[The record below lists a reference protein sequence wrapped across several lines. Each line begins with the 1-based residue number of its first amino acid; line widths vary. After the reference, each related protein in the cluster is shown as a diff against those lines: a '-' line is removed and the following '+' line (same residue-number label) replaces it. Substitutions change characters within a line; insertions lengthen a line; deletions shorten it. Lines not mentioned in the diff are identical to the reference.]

1 MRILIVGAGIAGL
14 SAALRLRQ
22 LGVSA
27 TVVEASPGPRGGGY
41 MIDFL
46 GLGVA
51 AADRLGLTPQLERL
65 HAPVARLVFL
75 DEAGRTRVAVG
86 YPAMRRRMFAGRHY
100 NLLRGDLEELLHR
113 VGGAAGA
120 EILHGRRVTA
130 VVPAEHPGRPV
141 GVRFADGVEQE
152 WDAVLG
158 ADGVRSGVRAALL
171 AQGEWTAR
179 DLGHAVWAWIADGAV
194 PGVPAADFT
203 TLTTPGRMAAA
214 YPAGPDRTA
223 TLFLARS
230 PRHGGEPAAQVPAV
244 LHELFGDLGWRVP
257 ALLATLPTAV
267 DRYTDRTVQIRS
279 DVWHRGR
286 VGLVGDA
293 CWCVSLLAGQGAS
306 LAMAGGV
313 AVAEELAATP
323 DDVPAALD
331 RYQAR
336 LQPTVAR
343 LAASGARTANW
354 FVPEQ
359 RWRMAVRDLALRTG
373 AWPGIGPLVGRG
385 LGFVRAAV

>member
-22 LGVSA
+22 LGVPA
-27 TVVEASPGPRGGGY
+27 TVVESAPGPRGGGY

-75 DEAGRTRVAVG
+75 DETGATRVAVD
-86 YPAMRRRMFAGRHY
+86 YPRMRRRMFAARHY
-100 NLLRGDLEELLHR
+100 NLLRGDLEALLHR
-113 VGGAAGA
+113 VTDAVGAQ
-120 EILHGRRVTA
+120 IVYGRRVVA
-130 VVPAEHPGRPV
+130 VAPAGEPGRPV
-141 GVRFADGVEQE
+141 VVRFADGDEQE

-158 ADGVRSGVRAALL
+158 ADGVHSPVRNSLL
-171 AQGEWTAR
+171 APGEWTTR
-179 DLGHAVWAWIADGAV
+179 DLGHAVWAWTTDAAV

-203 TLTTPGRMAAA
+203 TLTAPGRMAAA
-214 YPAGPDRTA
+214 YPAGPHRTA
-223 TLFLARS
+223 TLFLIRS
-230 PRHGGEPAAQVPAV
+230 PRHGGEPVQEQPAV
-244 LHELFGDLGWRVP
+244 LHELFGDLGWQVP

-267 DRYTDRTVQIRS
+267 DRYTDRTVQVRT

-323 DDVPAALD
+323 DDLPAALE
-331 RYQAR
+331 RFQAR

-343 LAASGARTANW
+343 LAASGARTADW
-354 FVPEQ
+354 FVPEE
-359 RWRMAVRDLALRTG
+359 RWRMAVRDLGLRAG

-385 LGFVRAAV
+385 LGYVRAAV